1 MKRFKNILVYLPGQ
15 IGDEQAL
22 CRATELAQANGAHLT
37 LLDVVVP
44 TNGNSG
50 PPFIPPSAEKV
61 DFDDDRVAE
70 RLALLKRIA
79 ASHEAGAG
87 ETRAQVAKGR
97 PFIEIV
103 RTVLS
108 GEHDLVIMAAD
119 SLQGVRLIS
128 LGATSM
134 HLMRKCP
141 CPVWVIKPSRAPRF
155 KNVLAAIDAS
165 DTDPQARALNTKI
178 LQLGS
183 SIARQEQCNFHIS
196 YAWRLSG
203 SDAENVKSEI
213 SDSQMDDIYKRNYR
227 ENKALVLKALEGI
240 ELGNVEPSIHLP
252 DGDPAAVIPTV
263 AQENEIDLVV
273 MGSVS
278 RSGISG
284 LLMGNTA
291 ELVLRQVNCSVLTAK
306 PDGFETPITLE

>member
-22 CRATELAQANGAHLT
+22 SRATELAQANGARLT
-37 LLDVVVP
+37 LVDVLVP
-44 TNGNSG
+44 SNGSNGS
-50 PPFIPPSAEKV
+50 PFIPPATQNSNY
-61 DFDDDRVAE
+61 DQDRVTE
-70 RLALLKRIA
+70 RQAFLKRIA
-79 ASHEAGAG
+79 ASHEAGVG
-87 ETRAQVAKGR
+87 ETQVYVTMGR

-103 RTVLS
+103 RKVLS

-141 CPVWVIKPSRAPRF
+141 CPVWVIKSSRNQRF

-165 DTDPQARALNTKI
+165 DTDPQAVALNKKI
-178 LQLGS
+178 LQLSS
-183 SIARQEQCNFHIS
+183 SIARQEQCNFHVS
-196 YAWRLSG
+196 YAWRFSG
-203 SDAENVKSEI
+203 NDAENVKSEM

-227 ENKALVLKALEGI
+227 DSKALVFNALKDI
-240 ELGNVEPSIHLP
+240 ELGDVEPTIHLP
-252 DGDPAAVIPTV
+252 DGDPATVIPTV
-263 AQENEIDLVV
+263 AKENDIDLVV
-273 MGSVS
+273 MGTVS

-291 ELVLRQVNCSVLTAK
+291 ELVLRQVDCSVLTAK